1 MDHRQEQEKREIR
14 RRKRI
19 RNQIGAYFTL
29 LLIIGVMAV
38 LLIFGFNWIKQQ
50 QAPNTENEIE
60 KEEVLES
67 IFASEEPLPAPEPTQ
82 VTEPTEVNQ
91 EPSPEE
97 QLDQM
102 IEEAIAAMPL
112 EDKVAGLFFVT
123 PESITGVSTAIRAG
137 EGTQEALNKYAVGGL
152 IYSTKNMKSTEQLTE
167 MIANTVTFTRY
178 PLFFGVDE
186 EGGSVSRLSS
196 SGLAEGVSS
205 AAQIGATND
214 PNNAYQA
221 GLTTGGNLAPL
232 GFTVDF
238 APVADIANIEGSVMA
253 KRSYGSDAAMVI
265 PYVTGMLTGL
275 AEKGITGCLKHF
287 PGIGATTADTHDG
300 ISTSERTAEEFRS
313 QEFAVFRAGIEA
325 GAKMVMVGHIAAPA
339 LSGDNTPC
347 SISEVIVTDIL
358 RQELGFDG
366 VIITDAMDMGA
377 ISSYY
382 DSGEAAIMA
391 LKAGCDM
398 VLMPEDFEKAYQAV
412 FQAVVDGTISEERI
426 NDSLKRIYR
435 IKYAGVVSA

>member
-1 MDHRQEQEKREIR
+1 MDHQQEHEKRENR
-14 RRKRI
+14 RRRRI
-19 RNQIGAYFTL
+19 RNQIGAYLTL
-29 LLIIGVMAV
+29 LFIIGVMAV
-38 LLIFGFNWIKQQ
+38 LLVFGFNWLKQQ
-50 QAPNTENEIE
+50 QAPNTEKEIE

-67 IFASEEPLPAPEPTQ
+67 IFASEETLPAPEPTQ

-97 QLDQM
+97 LLDQM
-102 IEEAIAAMPL
+102 IEEAIAVMPL

-123 PESITGVSTAIRAG
+123 PESITGVSTVIRAG

-178 PLFFGVDE
+178 PLFFGIDE
-186 EGGSVSRLSS
+186 EGGTVSRLNS

-205 AAQIGATND
+205 AAQIGAAND

-221 GLTTGGNLAPL
+221 GLTTGENLASL
-232 GFTVDF
+232 GFNVDF

-253 KRSYGSDAAMVI
+253 DRSYGSDAALAA
-265 PYVTGMLTGL
+265 PYVTGMLSGL

-313 QEFAVFRAGIEA
+313 QEFTVFQAGMEA

-339 LSGDNTPC
+339 LTGDNTPC
-347 SISEVIVTDIL
+347 SISRVIVTDIL
-358 RQELGFDG
+358 RQELGFEG

-377 ISSYY
+377 ISTY
-382 DSGEAAIMA
+382 
-391 LKAGCDM
+391 
-398 VLMPEDFEKAYQAV
+398 
-412 FQAVVDGTISEERI
+412 
-426 NDSLKRIYR
+426 
-435 IKYAGVVSA
+435 